1 MDLKRVSAEEA
12 KKLVE
17 EEGYRLLDVRSMPE
31 FSSGHPSGAI
41 NVPLL
46 HRTPQGNI
54 PNPDFTRIVQ
64 FVFPE
69 RDAKI
74 ITTCNMG
81 ARSLRAANELKNL
94 GYQNVIDMRGGFNS
108 ERGDDGSVIH
118 QGWQDAG
125 LPVEEGEPE
134 GRSYKWIN
142 NEANKAKKQ
151 DAEPAQAA
159 PAQEHGHSHGDHG
172 HDHSTHANT
181 LHDPGANRF
190 ASSRRTVMCAKLGK
204 ELPGL
209 KRRPY
214 PGPLGERIYNEIS
227 ADAWAAWVEHCKM
240 ILNEYRI
247 HSADQNAMKMLME
260 QCETFLFGEGGIK
273 HPEGYVPE
281 KR

>member
-1 MDLKRVSAEEA
+1 MDLKRVSAADA
-12 KKLVE
+12 KKLME
-17 EEGYRLLDVRSMPE
+17 QEGYRLLDVRSMPE
-31 FSSGHPSGAI
+31 FSAGHPDGAY

-54 PNPDFTRIVQ
+54 PNPDFSRIVT
-64 FVFPE
+64 FVFPD
-69 RDAKI
+69 RSTKI
-74 ITTCNMG
+74 ITSCSMG

-94 GYQNVIDMRGGFNS
+94 GYQNIIDLRGGFES
-108 ERGDDGSVIH
+108 EKNEDGSVLN
-118 QGWQDAG
+118 QGWVDAG
-125 LPVEEGEPE
+125 LPVEKGEPE

-142 NEANKAKKQ
+142 NEANKSKKQ
-151 DAEPAQAA
+151 EADLAGGPA
-159 PAQEHGHSHGDHG
+159 HD
-172 HDHSTHANT
+172 HDHSTHANL
-181 LHDPGANRF
+181 LHDPMENRF
-190 ASSRRTVMCAKLGK
+190 ASSRRMVMCKKLGK

-214 PGPLGERIYNEIS
+214 PGPLGERIYHEIS
-227 ADAWAAWVEHCKM
+227 ADAWAGWVEHCKM

-260 QCETFLFGEGGIK
+260 QCELFLFGEGGVK